1 MPWHLPPWWTVN
13 QNKASPSFSCFY
25 HSKQKRTKI
34 DCRKMAPC
42 YFNVIIDRC
51 ITLACFF
58 TNIISFVFIY
68 YSFIGSF
75 VMPEFESRAS
85 HILGKYIL
93 PDLSDFFKLCK
104 LNYAQEKKSTSLAK
118 HLQMEQTCVPSTQ
131 INTVLFLSL
140 NPLMPPLNGYVLK
153 ETPILT

>member
-75 VMPEFESRAS
+75 VMSEFESRAS

-104 LNYAQEKKSTSLAK
+104 LNYAQEKKVHPLLSIYKWNRPVYPA
-118 HLQMEQTCVPSTQ
+118 PRSTQ
-131 INTVLFLSL
+131 CFSWASTLLCHH
-140 NPLMPPLNGYVLK
+140 
-153 ETPILT
+153 